1 MTPSKLRKLAKQLEQ
16 KFTKP
21 SKLRE
26 HAKQLEHSVC
36 SFQAQ
41 APPVAGQRICN
52 RVCFCLEAPG
62 GSAPLGHPMLASFLL
77 KAFFGVKVSIGGDGP
92 ETPKPRR
99 LSKEGVVPKG
109 ASDE

>member
-1 MTPSKLRKLAKQLEQ
+1 
-16 KFTKP
+16 
-21 SKLRE
+21 
-26 HAKQLEHSVC
+26 
-36 SFQAQ
+36 
-41 APPVAGQRICN
+41 
-52 RVCFCLEAPG
+52 
-62 GSAPLGHPMLASFLL
+62 MLASFLL

>member
-1 MTPSKLRKLAKQLEQ
+1 MT
-16 KFTKP
+16 P

-26 HAKQLEHSVC
+26 HAKQLEHYVC

-62 GSAPLGHPMLASFLL
+62 GSAPLGHPSLAPFVFIV
-77 KAFFGVKVSIGGDGP
+77 FFVGKVSLGGDGP

-99 LSKEGVVPKG
+99 LSKEGVVPEG
-109 ASDE
+109 ASDA